1 MDATIVPNMQKHY
14 PVLLKEI
21 ISIISPQ
28 YGGTFIDCTFGQGG
42 YSKKILEFENTKV
55 IALDRDIES
64 ETKANLLKN
73 KFEDRFLFKN
83 IKFSQL
89 NNLKLKNENV
99 KGVIFD
105 LGYSYTQIK
114 DPKKGLSFQSEGN
127 LNMQM
132 GLNNYSA
139 EDAINK
145 LDEKELD
152 KVFKFFGEEKESKFI
167 ARNIVKERSKK
178 KIDTQTLVKIID
190 NTKRKKNFKVHSAT
204 KVFQALRILV
214 NKEISELIF
223 GLINATK
230 VLKKD
235 GVLAVVTF
243 HSLEDKIVK
252 YFFKSLSEQ
261 KSVSRY
267 APVTEQPDTLFRL
280 IKKKAIVP
288 SNEEI
293 NENLP
298 SRSAKLRYAIKK
310 TDFYDFKTD
319 VLEKFSNLIEIE
331 NFGNKL

>member
-1 MDATIVPNMQKHY
+1 M
-14 PVLLKEI
+14 
-21 ISIISPQ
+21 
-28 YGGTFIDCTFGQGG
+28 
-42 YSKKILEFENTKV
+42 
-55 IALDRDIES
+55 
-64 ETKANLLKN
+64 
-73 KFEDRFLFKN
+73 
-83 IKFSQL
+83 
-89 NNLKLKNENV
+89 
-99 KGVIFD
+99 IFD

-223 GLINATK
+223 GLVNATK

-267 APVTEQPDTLFRL
+267 APLTEQPDTLLRL
-280 IKKKAIVP
+280 IEKKAIIP